1 VQFNTYTAAGSL
13 IAADLVNHGAAGPAS
28 HGAGNRQAEAADR
41 AGEAHRAGETDRAA
55 AAAAAD
61 RAALS
66 GLLDRYDVHV
76 AAVSKAA
83 AASIRAWTEL
93 LRPVF
98 ETAVPAGKAALVDR
112 LLIAAACQPR
122 LVSHDDL
129 AHHLHYAP
137 LEASLPARVRALTA
151 SGLAHLI
158 ADGAGHRLGCC
169 QRDGCPVVFVDVSR
183 AGRRHFCSVRCANAV
198 NVRLHRARHHPN
210 TRPTAR
216 S

>member
-13 IAADLVNHGAAGPAS
+13 IAADLVNHVAAGPVS
-28 HGAGNRQAEAADR
+28 QGAAEAADW
-41 AGEAHRAGETDRAA
+41 AGK
-55 AAAAAD
+55 AAD

-66 GLLDRYDVHV
+66 ALLDRYDVHV
-76 AAVSKAA
+76 AAVSGSA
-83 AASIRAWTEL
+83 AASIRAWTER

-98 ETAVPAGKAALVDR
+98 ETTPPAGKAALVDG

-122 LVSHDDL
+122 LVSHDGL

-198 NVRLHRARHHPN
+198 NVRLHRARH
-210 TRPTAR
+210 RPAPTSPPR
-216 S
+216 PPH

>member
-13 IAADLVNHGAAGPAS
+13 IAADLVNHVAADRRPEAAGPATV
-28 HGAGNRQAEAADR
+28 GPATDGADR
-41 AGEAHRAGETDRAA
+41 AAD
-55 AAAAAD
+55 AAD

-66 GLLDRYDVHV
+66 EVLDRYDVHV
-76 AAVSKAA
+76 ATVSRPA
-83 AASIRAWTEL
+83 AASIRAWTAR

-98 ETAVPAGKAALVDR
+98 ETGPPAGKAALVDE

-122 LVSHDDL
+122 LVSHDGL

-198 NVRLHRARHHPN
+198 NVRLHRARH
-210 TRPTAR
+210 RPGARPAAAR